1 MKNLKTLNL
10 LVGILFVSLLA
21 TGCCCMNKLPCA
33 GGGCCGKKMA
43 CAGKSCEG
51 GMCDKSQCPFESCL
65 MKSTCCAIKNKEEL
79 GLSEE
84 QATKIKDIGSKTK
97 KEVIQLKAD
106 SEKVGVDMKAAIS
119 ANDFNAEAIN
129 ALIDKNLELKK
140 QTMKTIVNSHAELL
154 AILTPEQQVKL
165 KEVVK
170 KCKGKECCSE
180 GECSD
185 CKKPKD

>member
-1 MKNLKTLNL
+1 MFKYLNL
-10 LVGILFVSLLA
+10 LVGFLFVSLLA
-21 TGCCCMNKLPCA
+21 TGCCCMEKLPCA

-43 CAGKSCEG
+43 CAEKSCKG

-65 MKSTCCAIKNKEEL
+65 MKSTCCALKKKEEL

-84 QATKIKDIGSKTK
+84 QATKIKDLGAKTK

-106 SEKVGVDMKAAIS
+106 SEKIGVDLKTAIS
-119 ANDFNAEAIN
+119 ADDFDTVTIN
-129 ALIDKNLELKK
+129 GLIDKNVEVRK

-154 AILTPEQQVKL
+154 ALLTPEQKTKL

-170 KCKGKECCSE
+170 NCKGKECCSE